1 MFMKKFM
8 KHTPPKGSCISSMR
22 PNYFVGLD
30 IHCPSPLLVDEI
42 TRVRTTMMTKNAK
55 LQDAHFVNSS
65 KLHIT
70 LGLCRV
76 KNEELLPRISTILY
90 EVAVEMRDLFRSPHS
105 TRIIFDTLHYFPLDG
120 EKGYQQNKR
129 KKRVVYLKP
138 TEDSTK
144 ILKLY
149 SSAVLEAVQKERLDD
164 VFDFQPSDALH
175 LTLCKTRNMLIH
187 RSDLNDLTIE
197 KPLVTDCRFVR
208 LYKIGSANGSGG
220 HLSYGGA
227 HFIEED
233 FDRLMTQ
240 VERAGLAAN
249 ALGMVPEV
257 KKESSSDG
265 VRRLLVKENLHHIPM
280 PVPSSPFPKTK
291 HRCLLVN
298 EELKT
303 RHQSVWDFTN

>member
-1 MFMKKFM
+1 
-8 KHTPPKGSCISSMR
+8 
-22 PNYFVGLD
+22 
-30 IHCPSPLLVDEI
+30 
-42 TRVRTTMMTKNAK
+42 
-55 LQDAHFVNSS
+55 
-65 KLHIT
+65 
-70 LGLCRV
+70 
-76 KNEELLPRISTILY
+76 
-90 EVAVEMRDLFRSPHS
+90 MRDLFRSPHS
-105 TRIIFDTLHYFPLDG
+105 TRIIFDTLHCFPLDG

-208 LYKIGSANGSGG
+208 LYKIGSTNGSGG
-220 HLSYGGA
+220 YLSYGGV

-233 FDRLMTQ
+233 FDNDEQ
-240 VERAGLAAN
+240 ICNGF
-249 ALGMVPEV
+249 
-257 KKESSSDG
+257 DG
-265 VRRLLVKENLHHIPM
+265 VYKEEKLNSCHISERDDSNSTSLSLL
-280 PVPSSPFPKTK
+280 SPKM
-291 HRCLLVN
+291 LL
-298 EELKT
+298 
-303 RHQSVWDFTN
+303 D